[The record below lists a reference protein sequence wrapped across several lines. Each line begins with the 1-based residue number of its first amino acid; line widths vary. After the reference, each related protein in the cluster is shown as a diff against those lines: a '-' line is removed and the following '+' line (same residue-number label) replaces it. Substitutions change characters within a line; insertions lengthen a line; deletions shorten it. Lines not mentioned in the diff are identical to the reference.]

1 MKNIFNEKNIRFVFN
16 LIGKDYKYNSSDE
29 YDEIYNKIIFKCAVD
44 LVWSGILKYNKLTPE
59 NYNYWWYETD
69 KPPFK
74 KDNYTFN
81 FADLSLTTKGQLY
94 LALLNSGKY
103 DFIPLSIFLQYY
115 FCITE
120 GQKYDDILEPLL
132 KKGQIKFNFI
142 N

>member
-1 MKNIFNEKNIRFVFN
+1 MKNIFTEKNIILVFEN
-16 LIGKDYKYNSSDE
+16 IGKDLKYNG
-29 YDEIYNKIIFKCAVD
+29 NKENEKFFKCAVD
-44 LVWSGILKYNKLTPE
+44 LVWSGILKYNKLTCE

-81 FADLSLTTKGQLY
+81 FANLSLTTKGKLY
-94 LALLNSGKY
+94 SGLLNSGKY

-120 GQKYDDILEPLL
+120 GQKYDDILEPYI
-132 KKGQIKFNFI
+132 KKGQMELLM
-142 N
+142 